1 MIATGVRRLI
11 GHAVRPTHRILGI
24 QYNRNNSSKNPKAG
38 VAEPDTI
45 FDKIIQKKIPADVFY
60 EDEKC
65 IAFNDISPQAPVHFL
80 VIPKRKIPK
89 LEDSK
94 PSDTELLGHLMH
106 VAGQLGKSKSPDG
119 FRLVVNNG
127 DLGCQTVHHIHL
139 HVIGGR
145 QLSSLLAPFPAFDGS
160 LTLFMWQ
167 QTSRPLPSTN
177 LLSVAVGSPHQS
189 RNALKARIPHRT
201 RPYLYASYVQK
212 RPSQTLVTR
221 FLEAVSLNNTNKVEE
236 MIHKGMS
243 PDTSEGFFNRSALH
257 IACSRGYLDTVKVL
271 LVNGAN
277 PNIRDKNLNT
287 PLHLATCT
295 ENIEVVQTLLD
306 YGTNVLLKD
315 SKGFLALE
323 IAISKL
329 RLSER
334 IRTIMKRG
342 TRMQIVTVCERI
354 FAAFREQRCDP
365 LQEEF
370 SSQDLEDMFQ
380 NFSSQ
385 LEQVRR
391 RQLELDSIGSIDSIV
406 DKVNNL
412 QLKIEIDND
421 VDSLLST
428 LHQFSLKS

>member
-1 MIATGVRRLI
+1 MSAEEPIRDNDQQTFQQAQPLEITKVSDAMASASI
-11 GHAVRPTHRILGI
+11 DEM
-24 QYNRNNSSKNPKAG
+24 KPKASEL
-38 VAEPDTI
+38 ADT
-45 FDKIIQKKIPADVFY
+45 
-60 EDEKC
+60 
-65 IAFNDISPQAPVHFL
+65 
-80 VIPKRKIPK
+80 
-89 LEDSK
+89 
-94 PSDTELLGHLMH
+94 
-106 VAGQLGKSKSPDG
+106 
-119 FRLVVNNG
+119 FRLVMTDAFSLPSGAN
-127 DLGCQTVHHIHL
+127 
-139 HVIGGR
+139 
-145 QLSSLLAPFPAFDGS
+145 LSSTSSQSSLHAPFPALD
-160 LTLFMWQ
+160 
-167 QTSRPLPSTN
+167 
-177 LLSVAVGSPHQS
+177 VGSPRHS
-189 RNALKARIPHRT
+189 RNALKARLPHRP

-221 FLEAVSLNNTNKVEE
+221 FLEAVSLNNTDKVEE
-236 MIHKGMS
+236 MLHKGMS

-406 DKVNNL
+406 DKINNM
-412 QLKIEIDND
+412 QLKLEIDND